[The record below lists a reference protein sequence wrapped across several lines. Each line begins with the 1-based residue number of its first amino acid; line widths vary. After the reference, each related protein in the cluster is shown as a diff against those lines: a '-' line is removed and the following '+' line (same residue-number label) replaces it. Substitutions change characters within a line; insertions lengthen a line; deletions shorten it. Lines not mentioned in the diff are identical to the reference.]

1 MSKYTADILFHIDEN
16 LDEHKVHEVEYGMAF
31 HKGVRTACVNC
42 NNPHLMLVDYDPME
56 VKAKTLLGALTS
68 RGLHA
73 EMVGF

>member
-1 MSKYTADILFHIDEN
+1 MNQYRTDILIHIGEN
-16 LDEHKVHEVEYGMAF
+16 LDDSNIHQLEKQISFEPGIYS
-31 HKGVRTACVNC
+31 ACINEKAR
-42 NNPHLMLVDYDPME
+42 HLMLVDYDPME

>member
-16 LDEHKVHEVEYGMAF
+16 LDDRSINQLEHDMALQR
-31 HKGVRTACVNC
+31 GVRTACVNC
-42 NNPHLMLVDYDPME
+42 DNPHLMLVDYDPME
-56 VKAKTLLGALTS
+56 VKAKALLGSIMA